1 MLPGEPHPVQF
12 HLVRAEQL
20 GTQGGLLRQAPG
32 RHLPL
37 GERRQER
44 AEFERYIR
52 TGKGHHC
59 PKLQAGELSAW
70 CAKLRGWRGEWMRGS
85 KRQAPA
91 RPSRIARQSR
101 RERLN
106 LVKTTTPCDRRSPAP
121 GDHGVWQETGIRPVL
136 TTNPMKHGRSL
147 VEWTEEHPPPG
158 RIGDKLKQR
167 HAGRFGSQVAFY
179 CGVCGFEG
187 LRGGNAKSF
196 CAGEDGRP
204 GAIIPHERI
213 SRRLQQ

>member
-1 MLPGEPHPVQF
+1 MLPGEPHLVQF
-12 HLVRAEQL
+12 HLGGTEQL

-70 CAKLRGWRGEWMRGS
+70 CAKLRGWRGECIRGS

-101 RERLN
+101 RERVN
-106 LVKTTTPCDRRSPAP
+106 LVKTTSACGRRSPSP
-121 GDHGVWQETGIRPVL
+121 RD
-136 TTNPMKHGRSL
+136 
-147 VEWTEEHPPPG
+147 
-158 RIGDKLKQR
+158 
-167 HAGRFGSQVAFY
+167 HAGCHATVVGPDVT
-179 CGVCGFEG
+179 
-187 LRGGNAKSF
+187 
-196 CAGEDGRP
+196 
-204 GAIIPHERI
+204 
-213 SRRLQQ
+213 